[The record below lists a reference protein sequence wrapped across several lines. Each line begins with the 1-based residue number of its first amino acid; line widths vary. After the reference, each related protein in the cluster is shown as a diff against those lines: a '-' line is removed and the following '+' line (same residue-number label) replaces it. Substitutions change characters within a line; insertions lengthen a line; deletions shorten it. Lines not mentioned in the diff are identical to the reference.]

1 MDKIDWEVL
10 GSVVGILGL
19 LGKGIHW
26 SWSRFQYYEKK
37 INQLEDKL
45 KECEVS
51 GAKKDAAL
59 EFTSRYIKDKFI
71 DGLDN
76 FIDNETK

>member
-1 MDKIDWEVL
+1 MMNLDWEFL
-10 GSVVGILGL
+10 GGIVGL
-19 LGKGIHW
+19 LGLIGKSIHW
-26 SWSRFQYYEKK
+26 VWSKFQDYQKK

-51 GAKKDAAL
+51 SAKKDAAL